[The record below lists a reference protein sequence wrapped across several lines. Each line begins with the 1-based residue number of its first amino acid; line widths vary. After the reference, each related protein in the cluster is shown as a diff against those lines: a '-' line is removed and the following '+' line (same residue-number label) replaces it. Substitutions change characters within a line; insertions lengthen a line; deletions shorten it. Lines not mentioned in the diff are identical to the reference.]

1 MSPVRVLWILPY
13 LPWPATSGGKTRQ
26 YHLLK
31 NLARQGYRITLL
43 VQSKQPADEACRSE
57 LESFLEALIVL
68 PRRPLRHPLTL
79 LTALFGRWPLLTS
92 INGHAPELEAEFSRL
107 LENSWDIVQIEHSY
121 SFQPYARELKARQQ
135 PFILTEHNL
144 ESSLGGATYNRFPR
158 WMYPFVV
165 WDQWR
170 ARRWEREVFAA
181 AARIV
186 AVTGEDAAAIRQLTR
201 TPVDVVV
208 NGVDCAA
215 FSAVAPSPEEQRL
228 LFLGNYEY
236 PPNVDAVTWLLDE
249 IMPLLW
255 QKRPDAKCTIAGYA
269 MPQEWAVRWPDS
281 RIEWA
286 GFVEDLAGLQRT
298 SSVFVAPLQDGGG
311 SKLKVLEAMAGGLP
325 LVTTRQGASGLQIQ
339 DEQEYLHADDAES
352 FAKAVAR
359 LLEHPAQAAS
369 LAAEARHYVRDS
381 HDWQAAAD
389 QLAGVYRSIKGAS
402 E

>member
-1 MSPVRVLWILPY
+1 MPVRVLWILPY

-26 YHLLK
+26 YQLLK
-31 NLARQGYRITLL
+31 NLARQGYKITLL
-43 VQSKQPADEACRSE
+43 VQSKHPADEACRRE

-79 LTALFGRWPLLTS
+79 LAALFGRWPLLAS
-92 INGHAPELEAEFSRL
+92 INGLAPKLEAEFSRL
-107 LENSWDIVQIEHSY
+107 LTQEWDIVQVEHSY
-121 SFQPYARELKARQQ
+121 SFQPYARRLKAGRQ

-144 ESSLGGATYNRFPR
+144 ESSLGGATYNRFSR

-170 ARRWEREVFAA
+170 ARRWEQDVFAA
-181 AARIV
+181 AARVV
-186 AVTGEDAAAIRQLTR
+186 AVTEEDAAAIRVLTQ

-215 FSAVAPSPEEQRL
+215 FSDVSPAPEQKRL

-236 PPNVDAVTWLLDE
+236 PPNIDAVTWLLDE

-255 QKRPDAKCTIAGYA
+255 QKNPDAKCTIAGYA
-269 MPQEWAVRWPDS
+269 MPRGWAARWPDR
-281 RIEWA
+281 RIEWV

-298 SSVFVAPLQDGGG
+298 CSVFVAPLREGGG

-325 LVTTRQGASGLQIQ
+325 LVTTRQGASGLQIHNG
-339 DEQEYLHADDAES
+339 QEYLHADDAGE
-352 FAKAVAR
+352 FARATDY
-359 LLEHPAQAAS
+359 LLEHPVQAAS
-369 LAAEARHYVRDS
+369 LAARARRYVRDK
-381 HDWQAAAD
+381 HDWQVAAE
-389 QLAGVYRSIKGAS
+389 QLAGVYERTM
-402 E
+402 ETRV